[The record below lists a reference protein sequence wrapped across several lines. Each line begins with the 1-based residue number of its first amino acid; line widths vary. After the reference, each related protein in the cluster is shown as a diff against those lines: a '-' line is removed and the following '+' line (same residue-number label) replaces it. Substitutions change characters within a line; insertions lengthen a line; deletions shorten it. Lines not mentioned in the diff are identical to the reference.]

1 MGTIKNLTLKG
12 KDLAVSKALK
22 TLGERYV
29 SQFGKI
35 MSLKLD
41 SKKKEIDIEL
51 LLKGDSDPIE
61 VHIKGYEIISEGNK
75 RFIRAGDIDISKE
88 WMKVLVQDHIIGR
101 KFRVPDSYSKVLETL
116 V

>member
-61 VHIKGYEIISEGNK
+61 VHIKGRRYRYIERVDEGPCSGPHYRQK
-75 RFIRAGDIDISKE
+75 IPGAGFIFQGS
-88 WMKVLVQDHIIGR
+88 
-101 KFRVPDSYSKVLETL
+101 
-116 V
+116 